1 MLYGEICWDKVEVS
15 EEESR
20 DVAKKLKRREDRTYM
35 ALSWVHR
42 EREGYEV
49 AEHLQTPGPND
60 DEDEH

>member
-1 MLYGEICWDKVEVS
+1 MLYDEICWDKVEVS

-20 DVAKKLKRREDRTYM
+20 DVAMKLERREDRTCM
-35 ALSWVHR
+35 VLRWVHR

-49 AEHLQTPGPND
+49 AEYLETPGPND